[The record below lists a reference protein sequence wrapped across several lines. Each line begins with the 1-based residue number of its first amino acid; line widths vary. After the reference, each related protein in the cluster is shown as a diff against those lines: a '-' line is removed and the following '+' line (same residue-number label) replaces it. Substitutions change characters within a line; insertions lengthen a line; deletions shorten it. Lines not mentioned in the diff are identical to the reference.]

1 VVDVL
6 AGLNAAVGILAAIER
21 RHRTGAGGRVEAS
34 LLDSALSGLVNQAQS
49 ALATGDAPGRLGNAH
64 PSIVPY
70 ETFHARDAM
79 VAVAAANDG
88 LFRRLC
94 AVLGRPD
101 VATDARFASNPDRVA
116 NREALVSLV
125 AAEIARRDADELL
138 EALAQAGVPSGKIR
152 DVPDAFAA
160 AAAAGDPATLTVE
173 HPAVGPIELVRTAVR
188 IDDGATPATAA
199 PPRLGEH
206 TREILRDL
214 LGRADSEID
223 ALAASGAIQE

>member
-1 VVDVL
+1 MRTR
-6 AGLNAAVGILAAIER
+6 ASFPTR
-21 RHRTGAGGRVEAS
+21 RFTRVTRS
-34 LLDSALSGLVNQAQS
+34 
-49 ALATGDAPGRLGNAH
+49 
-64 PSIVPY
+64 
-70 ETFHARDAM
+70 

-94 AVLGRPD
+94 AVLHRPD
-101 VATDARFASNPDRVA
+101 VATDARFATNPDRVA

-173 HPAVGPIELVRTAVR
+173 HPAVGPLELVRTAVR
-188 IDDGATPATAA
+188 IDDGAARDAA